1 MKALV
6 GALNQE
12 KALVKYCES
21 MKLTRVV
28 SVQGLVHAYKIF
40 AFRCACRICAR
51 KTRSRKTTGNG
62 IIFMSLS
69 SSHWPIFKKLYPDQY
84 IALM

>member
-40 AFRCACRICAR
+40 AFRYVLVVSVPGR
-51 KTRSRKTTGNG
+51 
-62 IIFMSLS
+62 L
-69 SSHWPIFKKLYPDQY
+69 DQGKPHEME
-84 IALM
+84 LF

>member
-12 KALVKYCES
+12 KALVKYCKS

-28 SVQGLVHAYKIF
+28 SVQGLVHAYEIF
-40 AFRCACRICAR
+40 AFRYVLVVSVPGR
-51 KTRSRKTTGNG
+51 
-62 IIFMSLS
+62 L
-69 SSHWPIFKKLYPDQY
+69 D
-84 IALM
+84 

>member
-12 KALVKYCES
+12 KALVKYCKS
-21 MKLTRVV
+21 MNLPGSGLV

-40 AFRCACRICAR
+40 AFRYVLV
-51 KTRSRKTTGNG
+51 
-62 IIFMSLS
+62 LS
-69 SSHWPIFKKLYPDQY
+69 VPGRLDQGKPQEME
-84 IALM
+84 LF